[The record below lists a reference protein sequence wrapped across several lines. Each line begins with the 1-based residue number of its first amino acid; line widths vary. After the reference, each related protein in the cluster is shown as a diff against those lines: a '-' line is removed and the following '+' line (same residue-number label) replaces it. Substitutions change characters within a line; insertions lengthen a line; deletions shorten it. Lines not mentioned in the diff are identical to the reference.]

1 MNSKIQIEPYTEK
14 YRQEVELLIKS
25 IGEEFSEPIST
36 SGESKKPFSADRYLV
51 AIKDHEVAG
60 TISITRL
67 DDGNSVLRRMFLH
80 KSYRGQ
86 GIAARL
92 LQEIVI
98 WARGNNIH
106 AIYLGTM
113 TQFEGA
119 QKFYEKQSFK
129 KLDIEFLPKDFPI
142 NPIDSIYYK
151 LNLAYSQY

>member
-1 MNSKIQIEPYTEK
+1 MNSKIQIVPYTEK
-14 YRQEVELLIKS
+14 YQQEVELLIKS

-36 SGESKKPFSADRYLV
+36 SGECKKPFSTDRYFV

-67 DDGNSVLRRMFLH
+67 EDGNSVLRRMFVH
-80 KSYRGQ
+80 KNYRGQ
-86 GIAARL
+86 GLAARL

-98 WARGNNIH
+98 WARGNNVD

-113 TQFEGA
+113 TQFVGA
-119 QKFYEKQSFK
+119 QKFYEKQTFE
-129 KLDIEFLPKDFPI
+129 KLDSEFLPKDFPI

-151 LNLAYSQY
+151 LNLA